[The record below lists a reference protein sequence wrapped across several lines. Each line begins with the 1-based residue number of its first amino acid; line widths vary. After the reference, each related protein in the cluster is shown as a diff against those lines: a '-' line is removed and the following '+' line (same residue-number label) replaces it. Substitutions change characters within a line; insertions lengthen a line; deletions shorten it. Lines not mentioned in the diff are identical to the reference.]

1 MKARI
6 CSEER
11 SFSVLL
17 PTRMVFSRGFLKFG
31 LRIGRMYSDAVP
43 QIPPEAVDALCCE
56 IRRIKKSIRILGTGG
71 YPVCR
76 WGTGEGHSVKAGA
89 AGLLLCAV

>member
-6 CSEER
+6 CSEGR

-31 LRIGRMYSDAVP
+31 LRIGRKYSDAVP

-56 IRRIKKSIRILGTGG
+56 IRRIKNQYGSWELVDIRSADGEQVKVIL
-71 YPVCR
+71 
-76 WGTGEGHSVKAGA
+76 
-89 AGLLLCAV
+89 